1 MEMSFELDDI
11 RVRVEGISQLAH
23 DMEQIY
29 SRYTEGAVRRSEYFD
44 DALALL
50 NMKCLSDESLRE
62 QAEFWNA
69 DAWWEDEETEE
80 AA

>member
-1 MEMSFELDDI
+1 MSFELDDI

-23 DMEQIY
+23 DMERAS
-29 SRYTEGAVRRSEYFD
+29 SRDMEGSVRRSEFFS

-50 NMKCLSDESLRE
+50 NMKSLSDESLRE
-62 QAEFWNA
+62 QAAFWNEVA
-69 DAWWEDEETEE
+69 GWETDYTDK